1 MSFKRK
7 LVAGT
12 AVFLLA
18 GGATGVAIAASGH
31 GRSLPPAPH
40 QLRLTST
47 SRAGFLKAA
56 AQYLGTNVATL
67 RRETKGQG
75 HEVAVRCGG
84 GHRFLRVTRD
94 RLRGRGT
101 DFVFVVFIVA
111 FFGFARDPE
120 TLGMGWELLDPASAN
135 AAWAA
140 ASRAMGTR

>member
-1 MSFKRK
+1 MISAAQD
-7 LVAGT
+7 VA
-12 AVFLLA
+12 VLDHE
-18 GGATGVAIAASGH
+18 GADH
-31 GRSLPPAPH
+31 GI
-40 QLRLTST
+40 
-47 SRAGFLKAA
+47 RAGLAPA
-56 AQYLGTNVATL
+56 L

-120 TLGMGWELLDPASAN
+120 TLGMGWELLDPASTN